1 MSDEPLFQNSD
12 VQEAAYAGDGG
23 DNDQSGGD
31 GNAVGPGVVI
41 PAAGLAGM
49 GGGGMGGG
57 GTAGTGG
64 GGGAVGPAL
73 AGAALAG
80 GLDDD
85 DDRDNARHGSADGAN
100 DAAGQTP
107 SG

>member
-23 DNDQSGGD
+23 DNEQSGHD
-31 GNAVGPGVVI
+31 GSDVGPGLVI

-80 GLDDD
+80 GLDGD
-85 DDRDNARHGSADGAN
+85 DDRDNARSESADGAN